1 MTAAAF
7 WDWFYANRF
16 KYLFLNDENMTEKD
30 AALDEL
36 QQQLDAYHK
45 GVYFLIGG
53 NKDNDQ
59 EIVFTADGDVDHFAA
74 IEALVAEAPSMEN
87 WRAIAFKQPLNYDF
101 EVEMHGIRMSP
112 SRLCFMPLAHADDP
126 TNLGLR
132 IGIPEYEASR
142 DKAFFAIAF
151 LIIDNL
157 LGERAAAKNI
167 RYMECVP
174 YPQAG
179 EEDGFFELMSLPDFI
194 RWKEEMDAAGN
205 PEQ

>member
-1 MTAAAF
+1 
-7 WDWFYANRF
+7 
-16 KYLFLNDENMTEKD
+16 
-30 AALDEL
+30 
-36 QQQLDAYHK
+36 
-45 GVYFLIGG
+45 
-53 NKDNDQ
+53 
-59 EIVFTADGDVDHFAA
+59 
-74 IEALVAEAPSMEN
+74 
-87 WRAIAFKQPLNYDF
+87 
-101 EVEMHGIRMSP
+101 
-112 SRLCFMPLAHADDP
+112 
-126 TNLGLR
+126 LR
-132 IGIPEYEASR
+132 IGIPGYEETR

-174 YPQAG
+174 YPEAG